1 MLPGASQVNHY
12 GQEAR
17 LENYGAICIF
27 LFQLIPI
34 LHPDK
39 MLAEEDDEVPLSQM
53 QLRTAKQTK
62 VMEVAGGNKTD
73 LIMGAT
79 L

>member
-1 MLPGASQVNHY
+1 MLPGASQVNLY
-12 GQEAR
+12 GQVAR
-17 LENYGAICIF
+17 LENYGSF
-27 LFQLIPI
+27 STHTNPV

-62 VMEVAGGNKTD
+62 VMEVAGGDKSD